1 MCAFEHQV
9 DLVALESGYAYDNEP
24 IYTRA
29 LLRYMKIWTDHI
41 TRDLRVPI
49 ADRRLQQVAF
59 PGTNGKVYDVWDWEN
74 CRANSLRVHYLARVE
89 MHPDFQR
96 DFGEHT
102 DQIKLL
108 RRYNKDCENECIDAP
123 FAFETYTRKFK
134 NEHLDEKKLAD
145 YHKAIFHTKA
155 LWQKNSSREMLI
167 ETFQQFAKSSA
178 PITQIVCFGLGAL
191 DLRKSFYHSLVQYMA
206 IFTIS
211 RALEKFYRQ
220 TDSTRAPIKLVL
232 QDPNY
237 EFKDH
242 FILRKLFNEDDNIS
256 FVDDPDGL
264 LAIDAGSLVV
274 TSFLPVQMPLVQII
288 ADMFHGDPTQGP
300 VAIICDTMEVNPD
313 KGLYSLEDRASPA
326 TARFF
331 TDHYDKFASDFLYHG
346 LDEEFMAGVYGDDW
360 KKLDRYYWL
369 NYMDM
374 RVRK

>member
-1 MCAFEHQV
+1 
-9 DLVALESGYAYDNEP
+9 
-24 IYTRA
+24 
-29 LLRYMKIWTDHI
+29 
-41 TRDLRVPI
+41 
-49 ADRRLQQVAF
+49 
-59 PGTNGKVYDVWDWEN
+59 
-74 CRANSLRVHYLARVE
+74 

-123 FAFETYTRKFK
+123 FAFETYPRKFK
-134 NEHLDEKKLAD
+134 NEHLGEKKLAD

-155 LWQKNSSREMLI
+155 LWQKSSSREMLI

-178 PITQIVCFGLGAL
+178 PITQIVCFSLGAL
-191 DLRKSFYHSLVQYMA
+191 DLRKSFYHSLVRYMA

-220 TDSTRAPIKLVL
+220 TDSSRAPIKLVL

-242 FILRKLFNEDDNIS
+242 FILRKLFNEHDNIS
-256 FVDDPDGL
+256 FVDDPGGL
-264 LAIDAGSLVV
+264 LAIDAGSLFV
-274 TSFLPVQMPLVQII
+274 TAFLPVQMPLVQII
-288 ADMFHGDPTQGP
+288 ADIFHGDPTQGP

-313 KGLYSLEDRASPA
+313 KGFYSLEDRASPA

-331 TDHYDKFASDFLYHG
+331 TDHYDKFASDFCQPLCG
-346 LDEEFMAGVYGDDW
+346 P
-360 KKLDRYYWL
+360 
-369 NYMDM
+369 
-374 RVRK
+374 